1 MLSGWIY
8 TILGSR
14 GSLLAGVGV
23 LDAAPASLGEH
34 VVRLRTFKASDSDWE
49 RWRSLAL
56 REGISL
62 SAWLRRACGE
72 RADLDELL
80 LRQEGGDGCDDAEC

>member
-1 MLSGWIY
+1 M
-8 TILGSR
+8 
-14 GSLLAGVGV
+14 
-23 LDAAPASLGEH
+23 
-34 VVRLRTFKASDSDWE
+34 VRLRTFKASDSDWE